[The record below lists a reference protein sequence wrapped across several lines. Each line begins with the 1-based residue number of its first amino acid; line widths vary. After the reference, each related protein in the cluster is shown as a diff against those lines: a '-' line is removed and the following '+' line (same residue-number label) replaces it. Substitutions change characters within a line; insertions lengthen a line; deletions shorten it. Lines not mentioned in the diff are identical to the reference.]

1 MQFNL
6 DPKPANET
14 IFSRKSKFHFYPPL
28 TFNNNGVRKYSHYL
42 GNILDSKLDFNIH
55 VDNKI

>member
-6 DPKPANET
+6 DPKLANKT
-14 IFSRKSKFHFYPPL
+14 IFSRKSKFHFYPLP
-28 TFNNNGVRKYSHYL
+28 TFNNNGVRKYSHYI
-42 GNILDSKLDFNIH
+42 GNILDSKLDFNID